1 MVRVLLWIRQAKGPW
16 KLGLQL
22 LQAIVDWG
30 IGEERDWG
38 IGVGGDWGIR
48 VRGDWGIGVERDWGI
63 GVQGDWGIKV
73 GGDWGIGE
81 GGANFND
88 YLPSQR
94 KEFLKIGRNKNEK
107 MDIKT

>member
-1 MVRVLLWIRQAKGPW
+1 M
-16 KLGLQL
+16 
-22 LQAIVDWG
+22 
-30 IGEERDWG
+30 
-38 IGVGGDWGIR
+38 
-48 VRGDWGIGVERDWGI
+48 RGDWGIGVERDWGI

-107 MDIKT
+107 MDIKTSYLYSVNPKNFFFTQKSLFSQIKPEKNLNFCYRI